1 MITATKVE
9 EGILSKATYKKGLD
23 DKIIQ
28 AGMFNDNASDIDRQ
42 KKLEE
47 LIRQGN
53 EDEDEPDEECETEIP
68 NDTQINEMLA
78 RSPEE
83 FELFQKMDQEMYERE
98 GKEARMAMIMEKR
111 PGLKDY
117 SRFNYRLIQDWEVPE
132 WIKVKPV
139 DPALEGDQMLVL
151 GKRVRKT
158 ITNIDNLSEQQF
170 LRAIEE
176 GEDLQEVMRRENEKR
191 ERRLARGGSIYS
203 EGEEEEDEVE

>member
-1 MITATKVE
+1 
-9 EGILSKATYKKGLD
+9 
-23 DKIIQ
+23 
-28 AGMFNDNASDIDRQ
+28 MFNDNASDIDRQ

-83 FELFQKMDQEMYERE
+83 FELFQKMDQEMYDRE

-132 WIKVKPV
+132 WI
-139 DPALEGDQMLVL
+139 
-151 GKRVRKT
+151 
-158 ITNIDNLSEQQF
+158 
-170 LRAIEE
+170 
-176 GEDLQEVMRRENEKR
+176 
-191 ERRLARGGSIYS
+191 
-203 EGEEEEDEVE
+203 